1 MMVSDGLL
9 GVRIDCTV
17 VLSPETTSVSQ
28 LECPQEA
35 TAKKV
40 SPDCPGTFVA
50 LSAVLMVTTDLRSLL
65 SSLCLGWAP
74 LEEV

>member
-1 MMVSDGLL
+1 MVSGGLL
-9 GVRIDCTV
+9 GMRIGCTV
-17 VLSPETTSVSQ
+17 VLSPEMTSVSQ

-40 SPDCPGTFVA
+40 SPGCPGTFVA

>member
-1 MMVSDGLL
+1 MVSDGLL
-9 GVRIDCTV
+9 GVRTDCTV
-17 VLSPETTSVSQ
+17 VLSPEMTSVSQ

-40 SPDCPGTFVA
+40 SPGCPGTFVA
-50 LSAVLMVTTDLRSLL
+50 LSAVLMVTSDLRSLL
-65 SSLCLGWAP
+65 SSLCLGWVP

>member
-1 MMVSDGLL
+1 MVSDGLL
-9 GVRIDCTV
+9 GMRIGCTV
-17 VLSPETTSVSQ
+17 VLSPEMTSVSQ

-40 SPDCPGTFVA
+40 SPGCPGTFVA

-65 SSLCLGWAP
+65 SSLCLGWVP

>member
-1 MMVSDGLL
+1 MVSGGLL
-9 GVRIDCTV
+9 GMRIGCTV

-40 SPDCPGTFVA
+40 SPGCPGTFVA
-50 LSAVLMVTTDLRSLL
+50 LTAVLMVTTDLRSLI

>member
-1 MMVSDGLL
+1 MMVSGGLL
-9 GVRIDCTV
+9 GMRIDCTV
-17 VLSPETTSVSQ
+17 VLSPEMTSVSQ
-28 LECPQEA
+28 LECAQEA

-40 SPDCPGTFVA
+40 SPGCPGTFVA

>member
-1 MMVSDGLL
+1 MVSGGLL
-9 GVRIDCTV
+9 GMRIGCTV
-17 VLSPETTSVSQ
+17 VLSPEMTSVSQ

-40 SPDCPGTFVA
+40 SPGCPGTFVA

-65 SSLCLGWAP
+65 SSLCLGWVP

>member
-1 MMVSDGLL
+1 MVSGGLL
-9 GVRIDCTV
+9 GMRIDCTV
-17 VLSPETTSVSQ
+17 VLSPEMTSVSQ

-40 SPDCPGTFVA
+40 SPGCPGTFVA

-65 SSLCLGWAP
+65 SSLCLGWVP